1 MDERI
6 ELMAREA
13 SQAQR
18 MTLECLKVATE
29 QMITLIANDTL
40 RTEEGRAGACEHHA
54 KHIGIAK
61 QLMKSFVPKALVM
74 KDELKALGQSDK
86 QAEILTDIWMAKVLM
101 QLEKH
106 RV

>member
-6 ELMAREA
+6 EIMAREA
-13 SQAQR
+13 VQAQR
-18 MTLECLKVATE
+18 MTLECLKAATE
-29 QMITLIANDTL
+29 QMITLVANDTL
-40 RTEEGRAGACEHHA
+40 RTEEGRVGACEHHA

-86 QAEILTDIWMAKVLM
+86 QAEVLTDIWMAKVLM